1 MSTEIPDSY
10 RDTAQAKRL
19 VPALAR
25 GLDVLEFVRGA
36 TRPPSAAE
44 LTSGLGLPRTS
55 VHELIQT
62 LVARGYLDEL
72 HGAPRR
78 YQLGVRLFELGNVY
92 AAGLDLAR
100 EGQVAAARV
109 AAECQETVQ
118 VAIRDGTE
126 VIYVAKV
133 DSTHPVRMVSFPGAR
148 LPAHLTGLGKMLLS
162 AVPEEQLASLYPDGD
177 ELPGMTP
184 HSIRSLERL
193 REVLAEIRRD
203 GLSWDECESN
213 PAVNCVAAP
222 VYDHDGSMV
231 AAMSISVPTIRWSAA
246 HAARYAELV
255 RQGAADLSRRL
266 GHVSLARGAA

>member
-1 MSTEIPDSY
+1 MPNEIPDGY

-19 VPALAR
+19 VPALVR
-25 GLDVLEFVRGA
+25 GLDVLEFVRA
-36 TRPPSAAE
+36 ADPPPSAAQ
-44 LTSGLGLPRTS
+44 LTRGLGLPRTS

-72 HGAPRR
+72 PGAPRR
-78 YQLGVRLFELGNVY
+78 YRLGVRLFELGNVY

-100 EGQVAAARV
+100 EGHAAAERV

-133 DSTHPVRMVSFPGAR
+133 DSTHPVRMVSYPGAR
-148 LPAHLTGLGKMLLS
+148 LPAHLTALGKMLLS
-162 AVPEEQLASLYPDGD
+162 AVPDDQLAALYPDGH

-184 HSIRSLERL
+184 QSIRSPDRL
-193 REVLAEIRRD
+193 RQVLADIRRD

-222 VYDHDGSMV
+222 VYDHDQTMV
-231 AAMSISVPTIRWSAA
+231 AALSISVPTMRWSAA

-255 RQGAADLSRRL
+255 RRGAADLSARL
-266 GHVSLARGAA
+266 GHVSLDRGAA